1 MLQIPCYMNT
11 LMRDRNEDFGV
22 LYKKQHRKNCY
33 ETHADSTMQSGLREY
48 CMKHGDYVLNL
59 LREVPKANKT
69 IILMRHSYRDSFQ
82 GIPEHLREGVKIT
95 PEGVLMAR
103 AFGES
108 LGKIFPKKHILLGH
122 TPAKRC
128 QMTAE
133 SIGYGYASPD
143 RVRILGCRPQVGS
156 VVTDPD
162 RFIRLREELGWKG
175 LMEKWLNQEIS
186 GQILENP
193 RTYCDKT
200 LKGLVSFRDMNHDD
214 LLVVIAHDV
223 TIFPI
228 LSSVF
233 GTTKTSLEF
242 LNGLVIT
249 GGSSAVEIRYTDA
262 DHSLKA
268 EWSTR

>member
-1 MLQIPCYMNT
+1 
-11 LMRDRNEDFGV
+11 
-22 LYKKQHRKNCY
+22 
-33 ETHADSTMQSGLREY
+33 MQSGWREY
-48 CMKHGDYVLNL
+48 RMNYGDYVLDL
-59 LREVPKANKT
+59 LRKVPETGRT
-69 IILMRHSYRDSFQ
+69 IVLMRHSHRVSFQ
-82 GIPEHLREGVKIT
+82 GIPDHLREGIEIT

-108 LGKIFPKKHILLGH
+108 LGNIFPKKHILLGH

-133 SIGYGYASPD
+133 SIGHGYACPD
-143 RVRILGCRPQVGS
+143 RVRILGCRPHVGS

-162 RFIRLREELGWKG
+162 RYIRLREELGWKS
-175 LMEKWLNQEIS
+175 LMEKWLNQEVP

-200 LKGLVSFRDMNHDD
+200 LEGLVSFQGMNHDD

-223 TIFPI
+223 TILPI

-242 LNGLVIT
+242 LNGLVIM
-249 GGSSAVEIRYTDA
+249 GGSSAVEIRYADA
-262 DHSLKA
+262 VHSLKA
-268 EWSTR
+268 EWITS